1 MEICS
6 SAPIDPA
13 EIYAGIVKNCA
24 GSVLLHFAVVKPL
37 SGQGG
42 TTGSITYASSG
53 DSLAELRG
61 IARGMIDEFALEDVV
76 LIRRTGRLGLGDIIS
91 LVAASASASEDAFEA
106 CRQGLARLKAM
117 TTIVK
122 DEVFAS
128 L

>member
-13 EIYAGIVKNCA
+13 EIYAGIVKSSA

-37 SGQGG
+37 SGNGG
-42 TTGSITYASSG
+42 TTDSITYASCG
-53 DSLAELRG
+53 DSLAELRE
-61 IARGMIDEFALEDVV
+61 IARAMIDEFALEDVV

-91 LVAASASASEDAFEA
+91 LVAASAPASEDAFEA
-106 CRQGLARLKAM
+106 CRQGLARLKGM